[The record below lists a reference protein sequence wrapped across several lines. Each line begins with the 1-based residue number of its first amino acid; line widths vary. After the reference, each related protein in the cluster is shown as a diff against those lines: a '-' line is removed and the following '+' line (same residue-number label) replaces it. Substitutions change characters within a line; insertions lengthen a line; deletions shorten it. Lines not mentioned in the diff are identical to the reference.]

1 MRREHIGF
9 LQLHRIDPSVPLAD
23 QFGALRE
30 LREEGKIGHIGLSEV
45 TVAELDEARR
55 TTEIAG
61 VQNRYNLLDRE
72 HEPVLAACASA
83 GIAFLPWRPVA
94 WGDSGAHAE
103 VASVAAE
110 LGATAT
116 QVCLAWL
123 LGHSPVILPIPGTAD
138 LAHLEENTAA
148 ARLRLPAGH
157 RARLDRLA
165 APA

>member
-1 MRREHIGF
+1 M
-9 LQLHRIDPSVPLAD
+9 
-23 QFGALRE
+23 
-30 LREEGKIGHIGLSEV
+30 
-45 TVAELDEARR
+45 
-55 TTEIAG
+55 
-61 VQNRYNLLDRE
+61 QNRYNLLDRE

-116 QVCLAWL
+116 QVSLAWL

-148 ARLRLPAGH
+148 ARLRLLLPRTGPASTGW
-157 RARLDRLA
+157 RPPPDLPGGQLRR
-165 APA
+165 